1 MYSFMQIPRA
11 TIPEK
16 WVLKGKWWLP
26 EGQMTY
32 FLWYD
37 LRQGSGINCGWPF
50 R

>member
-16 WVLKGKWWLP
+16 WVLKRKWWLP
-26 EGQMTY
+26 GGQMTY

-37 LRQGSGINCGWPF
+37 PRQGSGINCGWPL